1 MWHVLVCRGGR
12 GAEFAMLH
20 PGCGL
25 VAICWLA
32 VVACI
37 IRAVLIVLELN

>member
-1 MWHVLVCRGGR
+1 MLSVHTGEC
-12 GAEFAMLH
+12 GAGFALLH

-32 VVACI
+32 VVSCI